1 MIVDISGFTIA
12 LWYLEQAVRLANE
25 VKRLAIQ
32 AQGFADLAEELRRIN
47 ESSLL
52 AWFSQVDTLETPDL

>member
-25 VKRLAIQ
+25 SKRLAIQ
-32 AQGFADLAEELRRIN
+32 ANSYADLAEELAKIN
-47 ESSLL
+47 KVE
-52 AWFSQVDTLETPDL
+52 EIK